1 MKYLEVT
8 KTFTEDNLISLDAC
22 VLAALELFQTV
33 DMKKADFSH
42 MKKPLIA

>member
-1 MKYLEVT
+1 MNYLEKT
-8 KTFTEDNLISLDAC
+8 KTFTDNNLISLDEC

-42 MKKPLIA
+42 MKKPLIS

>member
-1 MKYLEVT
+1 MKYLEKT
-8 KTFTEDNLISLDAC
+8 KTFTEDNLISLDEC

-33 DMKKADFSH
+33 TIKKGDFSH

>member
-1 MKYLEVT
+1 MKYLEKT
-8 KTFTEDNLISLDAC
+8 KTFTEDNLIPLDEC

-33 DMKKADFSH
+33 TIKKGDFSH